1 MKKNTLF
8 AIVAMLMMSVSA
20 LAQSNSYNM
29 VIEMANGTKINIG
42 PNDVKNIYFNDGELV
57 VSGENLEKLVQTTN
71 ENMKQTTKEM
81 SDLNARIATIETMI
95 DKLSN
100 QSDVVSS
107 DEIKKLQAQIDYLS
121 DALKKTQDG
130 SANAKD
136 IEALAARLTNLEAQ
150 SGGVSSDE
158 IKNIQAQIAVL
169 KDVINVCVRKDD
181 VADMMQKMDAS
192 DKNLSNMINV
202 NAKDIMDLKNEIKN
216 QSTQPGDASS
226 EEIER
231 LKSITD
237 AMMNQINALQARM
250 SALENKQ

>member
-1 MKKNTLF
+1 
-8 AIVAMLMMSVSA
+8 MSVSA

-95 DKLSN
+95 AKLSN
-100 QSDVVSS
+100 QTDVVSS
-107 DEIKKLQAQIDYLS
+107 DEIKK
-121 DALKKTQDG
+121 
-130 SANAKD
+130 
-136 IEALAARLTNLEAQ
+136 
-150 SGGVSSDE
+150 
-158 IKNIQAQIAVL
+158 IQAQIAELQRFLEV
-169 KDVINVCVRKDD
+169 VISESAKKVD
-181 VADMMQKMDAS
+181 VAEMMQKMDAS
-192 DKNLSNMINV
+192 NKYLSDMINI

-216 QSTQPGDASS
+216 QTTQ
-226 EEIER
+226 IVQ

-237 AMMNQINALQARM
+237 AMMNQIYELQARM
-250 SALENKQ
+250 SVLENALENKQ

>member
-29 VIEMANGTKINIG
+29 VIEMANGTKISIG

-107 DEIKKLQAQIDYLS
+107 DEIKKIQAQIAELQRFLEVVISESAKKVDVAEMMQKMDESNKYLS
-121 DALKKTQDG
+121 DMIN
-130 SANAKD
+130 ANAKD
-136 IEALAARLTNLEAQ
+136 IKVLEK
-150 SGGVSSDE
+150 E
-158 IKNIQAQIAVL
+158 IY
-169 KDVINVCVRKDD
+169 
-181 VADMMQKMDAS
+181 
-192 DKNLSNMINV
+192 
-202 NAKDIMDLKNEIKN
+202 E
-216 QSTQPGDASS
+216 
-226 EEIER
+226 
-231 LKSITD
+231 
-237 AMMNQINALQARM
+237 LQARM
-250 SALENKQ
+250 DALENKQ